1 MPPVVYILYLVAKYQ
16 MSSGPHGPIFFTP
29 YCYMQISFKVMSA
42 MFATLNA
49 HVSLESFAIAF
60 NVIYVK
66 IVLR

>member
-1 MPPVVYILYLVAKYQ
+1 

-49 HVSLESFAIAF
+49 HVSLESFAFAF